1 MAIKMSKKRPPAKK
15 VIKKIVIKPKRS
27 TPNMAAVNIKMPIP
41 VGEYVEGIGRRKSAV
56 ARVRIYPKLKADF
69 AVNGLPVGQYFGG
82 IINASAKYLLPLE
95 LTGNTGKLNIY
106 ANVTGSGISGQLGA
120 VVHGLSRALLKWN
133 VEFRPLLKT
142 GGLLSRDARAKETRK
157 IGTGGK
163 ARRKRQSPKR

>member
-1 MAIKMSKKRPPAKK
+1 
-15 VIKKIVIKPKRS
+15 
-27 TPNMAAVNIKMPIP
+27 MPVP
-41 VGEYVEGIGRRKSAV
+41 VGEYIEGIGRRKSAI
-56 ARVRIYPKLKADF
+56 ARVRIYPKLKSDF

-82 IINASAKYLLPLE
+82 IINAPTKYLLPLE

-106 ANVTGSGISGQLGA
+106 ATVTGSGISGQLGA

-133 VEFRPLLKT
+133 IEYRPLLKAE
-142 GGLLSRDARAKETRK
+142 GLLSRDARAKETRK